1 MPTKFRLG
9 IVAMCDAVY
18 KDERTNKGILAGVYS
33 GDVVAEKFP
42 LDLPV
47 GFYIELT
54 PDTGGNHSIEL
65 KFYIDGKHRMGAIIE
80 LGETLPGVPAML
92 ILPTMSIRFEKPCL
106 FEMKFC
112 AEGSR
117 AVSILKKAITERGP
131 IPTASP
137 PPRVRSPRAAR
148 AKASRP

>member
-1 MPTKFRLG
+1 MPAKFRFG

-47 GFYIELT
+47 GFYIEVT
-54 PDTGGNHSIEL
+54 PDTGGSHRIEL
-65 KFYIDGKHRMGAIIE
+65 RFCVNGKHRMGAIID

-92 ILPTMSIRFEKPCL
+92 LLPTMSIPFENPCL
-106 FEMKFC
+106 FEVKFC

-117 AVSILKKAITERGP
+117 TVSILKKAITQRGP
-131 IPTASP
+131 AATASP
-137 PPRVRSPRAAR
+137 LSPTRSRRAAPV
-148 AKASRP
+148 KAPNP

>member
-1 MPTKFRLG
+1 MPAKYRFG

-47 GFYIELT
+47 GFYIEMT
-54 PDTGGNHSIEL
+54 PETGGNHSIEL
-65 KFYIDGKHRMGAIIE
+65 KFCVNGKHRMGAIIE
-80 LGETLPGVPAML
+80 VGETLPGVPAML
-92 ILPTMSIRFEKPCL
+92 LLPTMSIRFEKPGL
-106 FEMKFC
+106 FEIKFC
-112 AEGSR
+112 SDGSR
-117 AVSILKKAITERGP
+117 GVSILKKAIIQRDP
-131 IPTASP
+131 APTASP
-137 PPRVRSPRAAR
+137 PPPVRSPRGAR